1 MHPRFLSFA
10 VIALLLI
17 GLLAL
22 GGSAMQRNAWTQ
34 GYLMGQAAASGDGSA
49 SAALAPY
56 MAYGHGLGGGLA
68 GPGFGLLACLF
79 PLGLLA
85 FLAFA
90 FGGFFRHKAWRGG
103 PPEHW
108 RQQWHHGAGPCRGE
122 AGKTAEPGNPAGAGG
137 NAPVVPASD
146 PQIPDPSR

>member
-10 VIALLLI
+10 FIALLVI
-17 GLLAL
+17 CLLAL

-34 GYLMGQAAASGDGSA
+34 GYLMGQAAASGDGAA

-56 MAYGHGLGGGLA
+56 MAYGHGFGGFT
-68 GPGFGLLACLF
+68 GPGFGFLACLF
-79 PLGLLA
+79 PLGFLA

-90 FGGFFRHKAWRGG
+90 FGGFFRHKAWHGAGG

-108 RQQWHHGAGPCRGE
+108 HHGAGPWRNE
-122 AGKTAEPGNPAGAGG
+122 AGKAPATGG
-137 NAPVVPASD
+137 PASTTGND
-146 PQIPDPSR
+146 PGAPAASSQAVDTNR